1 MVDTTTTSAS
11 AATTTT
17 TVQDDTQAL
26 QQLIDESTS
35 LVYIPAGIWHISAPL
50 LFPFDTVNP
59 YTVSLDPAAVI
70 IATQP
75 MESMLSLGGGQSLSG
90 DYSGL
95 YTLTGGKLILNGN
108 AETGVT
114 VSSNISDLIIR
125 GCSVVIGENE
135 TGIVSPVCSLVADCQ
150 FQGDEAGTAVSLSAA
165 DSIVTDCQFTSLQN
179 SVTATAPVQVTDC
192 RFLKAG
198 YTCAV
203 TLPWGAVRGCRFQA
217 TNSCVAFTGTGGLCT
232 VSGCAFNLST
242 TDYHATWKSIKIGDT
257 TDLVVSNCDWNTPDG
272 WANGVQYMFTPVQSY
287 SDPGTWSTPA
297 STTITGARRVT
308 GSYCAMDNLDGLS
321 LVSDFWIRGMSD
333 VLVAGTNQT
342 LAENWWTTIGW
353 VTGTGSEM
361 LRLSLGPAL
370 LADVLFQWD
379 AANGSLQGTTGN
391 LLVNSQNLTWSVAI
405 QTGGK
410 KSFNNA
416 DWYPVCLTCSAPDSN
431 AVSIT
436 PVAFQVLQQPSGNA
450 MRLYQWGGTWQ
461 GSGFG
466 AQVTL

>member
-125 GCSVVIGENE
+125 GCSIVIGENE

-150 FQGDEAGTAVSLSAA
+150 FQGD
-165 DSIVTDCQFTSLQN
+165 DCG
-179 SVTATAPVQVTDC
+179 D
-192 RFLKAG
+192 
-198 YTCAV
+198 Y
-203 TLPWGAVRGCRFQA
+203 
-217 TNSCVAFTGTGGLCT
+217 LC
-232 VSGCAFNLST
+232 
-242 TDYHATWKSIKIGDT
+242 
-257 TDLVVSNCDWNTPDG
+257 DG
-272 WANGVQYMFTPVQSY
+272 
-287 SDPGTWSTPA
+287 
-297 STTITGARRVT
+297 
-308 GSYCAMDNLDGLS
+308 
-321 LVSDFWIRGMSD
+321 
-333 VLVAGTNQT
+333 
-342 LAENWWTTIGW
+342 
-353 VTGTGSEM
+353 
-361 LRLSLGPAL
+361 
-370 LADVLFQWD
+370 
-379 AANGSLQGTTGN
+379 
-391 LLVNSQNLTWSVAI
+391 
-405 QTGGK
+405 
-410 KSFNNA
+410 
-416 DWYPVCLTCSAPDSN
+416 
-431 AVSIT
+431 
-436 PVAFQVLQQPSGNA
+436 
-450 MRLYQWGGTWQ
+450 
-461 GSGFG
+461 
-466 AQVTL
+466 